1 MFLLPEVAE
10 SPQRN
15 TWGEM
20 KGGEVSAL
28 LWPRLTNGEGRK
40 RFEQREIVWFFF
52 FSLGNTGAM
61 VKFLARR
68 NPISRGI
75 QNEGL
80 TCEHETCGQI
90 KLCS

>member
-52 FSLGNTGAM
+52 FLIGEYRSN
-61 VKFLARR
+61 
-68 NPISRGI
+68 
-75 QNEGL
+75 
-80 TCEHETCGQI
+80 GQI
-90 KLCS
+90 LSKKEPY